1 MAMMIQ
7 AELNLLLYKETWAAL
22 APAYAATN
30 NDAAIMF
37 RAIASL
43 TQTASQLDSATP
55 FTALDRQIEQLS
67 THFPTN
73 LVPLFQQLAKTY
85 LLLAFRTSHCPH

>member
-37 RAIASL
+37 RAIATL
-43 TQTASQLDSATP
+43 TQAASQLDST
-55 FTALDRQIEQLS
+55 TLDRQIEQLA
-67 THFPTN
+67 THFPTQ
-73 LVPLFQQLAKTY
+73 LVPLFHQLAKTY
-85 LLLAFRTSHCPH
+85 LYAGF